1 MKLAQVITLMFVT
14 ALSTAIGTVNC
25 YQATQTDST
34 EQQLLDLTRKWD
46 QALIK
51 RDIETL
57 SHTGEAFRGRPII
70 DAQHAHDLFME
81 LAASYTHPLSENVLS
96 ENIFGRA
103 GLTDHHS
110 DGVRAVDGDPEHD
123 DLAERWFRV
132 GAFTFG
138 GVRDIV
144 TDSRLRVGIGADVTF
159 YHVPQGL
166 KTLYGSNPTSF
177 HVFLRVRPGKM
188 EH

>member
-1 MKLAQVITLMFVT
+1 
-14 ALSTAIGTVNC
+14 
-25 YQATQTDST
+25 
-34 EQQLLDLTRKWD
+34 
-46 QALIK
+46 
-51 RDIETL
+51 
-57 SHTGEAFRGRPII
+57 
-70 DAQHAHDLFME
+70 ME

-96 ENIFGRA
+96 ENIFG
-103 GLTDHHS
+103 
-110 DGVRAVDGDPEHD
+110 
-123 DLAERWFRV
+123 
-132 GAFTFG
+132 AFTFG
-138 GVRDIV
+138 AVRDIV